1 MLAVALTLAVI
12 TSNWSTSPPTA
23 ETSCQF
29 VLGFAALRD
38 LVGAQ
43 KVGSCLEDEH
53 FNLENGNSEQHT
65 TGGLMVW
72 RKVDNFTAFT
82 DGGTS
87 WINGPNGLQNR
98 PNGDRFSW
106 EKDPALAVTPLTAT
120 APP

>member
-1 MLAVALTLAVI
+1 MKAALSLVLALVLQVSAL
-12 TSNWSTSPPTA
+12 PTISHA
-23 ETSCQF
+23 QTPCRF

-43 KVGSCLEDEH
+43 KVGTCLEDEH
-53 FNLENGNSEQHT
+53 FNLENGNSEQRT

-72 RKVDNFTAFT
+72 RKIDNFTAFT

-98 PNGDRFSW
+98 PNEEQFAW
-106 EKDPALAVTPLTAT
+106 E
-120 APP
+120 